1 MKNRFLN
8 FSLFVA
14 IVFVVISC
22 KQQPSSSTISKT
34 VIVLDSL
41 KLKCYAD
48 TIVCDM
54 IVRNSDKEDKWM
66 EECLG
71 RFHHN
76 ELLDAIFED
85 IYNGKL
91 IAYEY
96 VTHKK
101 LTIDEVRK
109 IEKAP
114 GYSRDVI
121 SKFLFREAWYYDRS
135 NHTLIKR
142 VHSIIFGYE
151 IFDTNISDKK
161 IIPMFKIEF

>member
-1 MKNRFLN
+1 MKNRLLN
-8 FSLFVA
+8 FLLFCA
-14 IVFVVISC
+14 IVFAAISC
-22 KQQPSSSTISKT
+22 NQQSSSTTISKT
-34 VIVLDSL
+34 TIALDSL

-66 EECLG
+66 EKCLG
-71 RFHHN
+71 RFQRK
-76 ELLDAIFED
+76 ELMDVIFED

-96 VTHKK
+96 VTNKR
-101 LTIDEVRK
+101 LTIEEVKK
-109 IEKAP
+109 IEKTP

-121 SKFLFREAWYYDRS
+121 GKFLFREAWFYDRTHQS
-135 NHTLIKR
+135 FIKK

-151 IFDTNISDKK
+151 IFDKNIADKK
-161 IIPMFKIEF
+161 IIPLFKVEF